1 MSSEKPTIEDELKK
15 LKELLQDGTRRCREC
30 ADKKADRE
38 QEKDRRRAEAEEDRK
53 EIKGGLQEIREM
65 MRVSQESCESEFQQ
79 REQDWNDVLQAV
91 QESGEARLADLKALF
106 EEQEEIKRQHQGELL
121 AVLDARARRL

>member
-1 MSSEKPTIEDELKK
+1 MSSEKPTIEDQLKK

-53 EIKGGLQEIREM
+53 EIKGGLQEIREV
-65 MRVSQESCESEFQQ
+65 MRASQDSCESEFQQ
-79 REQDWNDVLQAV
+79 REQGMSFCALKFLKGLIAPKH
-91 QESGEARLADLKALF
+91 RL
-106 EEQEEIKRQHQGELL
+106 E
-121 AVLDARARRL
+121 